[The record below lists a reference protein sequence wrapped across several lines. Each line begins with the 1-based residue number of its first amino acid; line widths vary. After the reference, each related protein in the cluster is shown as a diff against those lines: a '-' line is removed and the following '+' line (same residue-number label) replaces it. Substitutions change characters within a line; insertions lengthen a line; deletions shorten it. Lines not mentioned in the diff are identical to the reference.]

1 VTFAPGLYGNIT
13 VNNKVVHLTAGTY
26 TFNQLLLAGGA
37 EIIVD
42 SGPVVLQLA
51 GQSLTGTPPV
61 VLDMAGGS
69 FVSNPTGNAANFYI
83 AYGGTAEVHMRGSS
97 DAYGVVYAPNS
108 NVTVYGSS
116 HWYGSILGN
125 TVDVSGGVNLHYDR
139 NLSSEFYITGALRAS
154 AFSWNKF

>member
-1 VTFAPGLYGNIT
+1 VTVAPGLYGNIT
-13 VNNKVVHLTAGTY
+13 VNNKVVHLTVGTY

-69 FVSNPTGNAANFYI
+69 FVSNPTGDAANFYI
-83 AYGGTAEVHMRGSS
+83 SYGGTAEVHMRGSS

-108 NVTVYGSS
+108 NVSVYGSS
-116 HWYGSILGN
+116 HWYGSIIGN
-125 TVDVSGGVNLHYDR
+125 TVDVSGGINLHYDR